1 MDHIKVCSS
10 IPEIVH
16 TFENN
21 KIISF
26 QEKFK
31 DMGDLPF
38 TVYFD
43 LGTITR
49 NDIMNDPKM
58 FVISYCQIYV
68 SSWPKPKYNSGF

>member
-1 MDHIKVCSS
+1 
-10 IPEIVH
+10 
-16 TFENN
+16 
-21 KIISF
+21 
-26 QEKFK
+26 
-31 DMGDLPF
+31 MGGLPF

-58 FVISYCQIYV
+58 FVISYCQVYV